1 MCGKGQ
7 PRHRVS
13 AARARGLA
21 EAVRLAKAGPVQPT
35 VSDSDAG
42 PQSARARGG
51 GGGKVG
57 DSVEKCALPLVR
69 PNIRAWRM
77 VQLLILF
84 IGIC

>member
-1 MCGKGQ
+1 VCGKGQ

-21 EAVRLAKAGPVQPT
+21 ATVRLAKAGPVRPT

-51 GGGKVG
+51 DGKVVV
-57 DSVEKCALPLVR
+57 VENCALPLVH